1 MAEAELWVT
10 WSSVEAVPQ
19 LRAIKD
25 YKSSFLFVCF
35 FLFLVLGI

>member
-1 MAEAELWVT
+1 MAEVELWVT
-10 WSSVEAVPQ
+10 WSSVEVVPQ

-25 YKSSFLFVCF
+25 YKSSFLFVF